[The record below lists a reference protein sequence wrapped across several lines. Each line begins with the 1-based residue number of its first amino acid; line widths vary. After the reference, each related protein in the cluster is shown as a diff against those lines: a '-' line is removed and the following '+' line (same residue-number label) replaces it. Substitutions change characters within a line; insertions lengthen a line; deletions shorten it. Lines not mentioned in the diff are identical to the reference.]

1 MLTISNETRWGRRAF
16 LKIGGLSL
24 AGWTMGSNLPFGEA
38 SAATSELLKDRSIIL
53 LFLHGG
59 PSQTETFDPK
69 MTAASNVRSATGELS
84 TTIPGVTFGGTFPRL
99 ASLAHQLTIVRSF
112 VTGDGNHD
120 IKPVVSRDSAHAS
133 LGSIYASVAGSN
145 HPGSGLPR
153 NALLYPRAVDS
164 STQKEE
170 LSFGNFAS
178 TGRLGGGAAPIVP
191 GTAGGLQDD
200 LQLRLPLARLDDR
213 RLLLR
218 QLDHAQ
224 RLRDRGALP
233 SDTLRDQ
240 ALDTLLGNTSEAF
253 QWQNEDEKTIARY
266 DTSQLVRPDQI
277 NSKWRNYNNYVDNAK
292 SLGKLLLLARRLCE
306 RGCGFVTVTTNFVW
320 DMHADINNAPMAEGM
335 SYMGPPLDHAV
346 SAFVEDTLQR
356 GLDKKI
362 LLVVCGEMGRTPR
375 INDGGGRDH
384 WGELAPLLL
393 FGGGLQ
399 GGTVIGQSDREA
411 GRPASDPVTMQHLIG
426 TLMHAVFDVGRVRLL
441 PNLPRDIGSVLSYP
455 VIPGLRIG

>member
-1 MLTISNETRWGRRAF
+1 MLTISQETRWGRRTF
-16 LKIGGLSL
+16 LRIGGFHTACCVLGSL
-24 AGWTMGSNLPFGEA
+24 MASRQA
-38 SAATSELLKDRSIIL
+38 SATTADWLKDRSIVL

-59 PSQTETFDPK
+59 PSQIETFDPK
-69 MTAASNVRSATGELS
+69 MTAPSNVRSATGELR
-84 TTIPGVTFGGTFPRL
+84 TTLPGITFGGTFPRL
-99 ASLAHQLTIVRSF
+99 ASLAHHLTIVRSF

-120 IKPVVSRDSAHAS
+120 IKPVVSRDSSGAS
-133 LGSIYASVAGSN
+133 LGAIYASVAGSN
-145 HPGSGLPR
+145 HPLHGIPR
-153 NALLYPRAVDS
+153 NALLYPRAVDD

-191 GTAGGLQDD
+191 GSAGGIQDD

-218 QLDHAQ
+218 QLDDL
-224 RLRDRGALP
+224 RRMRDRGVLP
-233 SDTLRDQ
+233 HDSLREQ
-240 ALDTLLGNTSEAF
+240 ALDTLLGNASEAF
-253 QWQNEDEKTIARY
+253 QWQLEDRRTRELY
-266 DTSQLVRPDQI
+266 DTSPLVRPDQI
-277 NSKWRNYNNYVDNAK
+277 HSQWRNYHNYVDNAK

-335 SYMGPPLDHAV
+335 SYMGPPLDHAL
-346 SAFVEDTLQR
+346 SAFVEDTLAR

-375 INDGGGRDH
+375 INDAGGRDH

-393 FGGGLQ
+393 FGGGLE
-399 GGTVIGQSDREA
+399 GGTVVGQSDREA

-426 TLMHAVFDVGRVRLL
+426 TMMHSVFDVGRLRLRSD
-441 PNLPRDIGSVLSYP
+441 LPREVSSVLNYP
-455 VIPGLRIG
+455 VIPGLAIR